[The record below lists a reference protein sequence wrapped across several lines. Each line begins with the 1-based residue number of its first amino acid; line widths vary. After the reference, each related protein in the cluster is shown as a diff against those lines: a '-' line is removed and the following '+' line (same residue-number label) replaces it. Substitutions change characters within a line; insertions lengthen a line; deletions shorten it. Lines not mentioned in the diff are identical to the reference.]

1 MARRTPSIWAERD
14 DSVHVV
20 RFILTQLGAA
30 VLSLLS
36 YLGRLGLFLG
46 QAVGLLFVP
55 PLKMRRVLRQVQ
67 FIGAR
72 SLLVIALTGLFAGM
86 VLALQGYYTLT
97 RFGSEAYLGPAVAI
111 SLITELGPVLA
122 ALMVTG
128 RAGSAIAAEIGIMR
142 ITEHI
147 DALEV
152 MALNPV
158 RYLVVPNI
166 VAGIITLPLLG
177 ALFAVIGIYGGYL
190 VGVQLLGISSG
201 TYFGSMA
208 DFVDMT
214 DIRNG
219 LYKSL
224 SFGLLITFLCCFK
237 GYHTGYGAEGVS
249 KATTEAVV
257 WSSVAI
263 LVMAYFL
270 NSVLLCCLRCQSYR
284 CGISVHVLAARW

>member
-1 MARRTPSIWAERD
+1 MARRRPPLWVERD
-14 DSVHVV
+14 ASIQGVH
-20 RFILTQLGAA
+20 FLLAQLGAA
-30 VLSLLS
+30 VLSLLA
-36 YLGRLGLFLG
+36 YLGHIGLFLG
-46 QAVGLLFVP
+46 QSIGLIFIP
-55 PLKMRRVLRQVQ
+55 PLKIHRVMRQVQ

-86 VLALQGYYTLT
+86 VLGLQGYYTLT

-111 SLITELGPVLA
+111 SLITELGPVLS

-142 ITEHI
+142 ITEQI

-158 RYLVVPNI
+158 RYLV
-166 VAGIITLPLLG
+166 
-177 ALFAVIGIYGGYL
+177 
-190 VGVQLLGISSG
+190 GVQMLGVNSG
-201 TYFGSMA
+201 TYFGNMT
-208 DFVDMT
+208 DFVSLT
-214 DIRNG
+214 DVRNG

-224 SFGLLITFLCCFK
+224 VFGMIITFVCCFK

-249 KATTEAVV
+249 HATTEAVV

-263 LVMAYFL
+263 LVLDYFL
-270 NSVLLCCLRCQSYR
+270 NSVLL
-284 CGISVHVLAARW
+284 

>member
-1 MARRTPSIWAERD
+1 MARRRPPLQAERD
-14 DSVHVV
+14 TTIDSVC
-20 RFILTQLGAA
+20 FLLAQLGAV
-30 VLSLLS
+30 VLSLLAS
-36 YLGRLGLFLG
+36 LGRIGLFLG
-46 QAVGLLFVP
+46 QSVGLIFVP
-55 PLKMRRVLRQVQ
+55 PLKIRRVMRQVQ

-86 VLALQGYYTLT
+86 VLGLQGYYTLT
-97 RFGSEAYLGPAVAI
+97 RFGSEAYLGPAVAL
-111 SLITELGPVLA
+111 SLITELGPVLS

-142 ITEHI
+142 ITEQI

-166 VAGIITLPLLG
+166 VAGILALPLLG
-177 ALFAVIGIYGGYL
+177 ALFSTIGIYGGYL
-190 VGVQLLGISSG
+190 VGVQLLGVNSG
-201 TYFGSMA
+201 TYFGNMK
-208 DFVDMT
+208 DFVDLT
-214 DIRNG
+214 DVRNG

-224 SFGLLITFLCCFK
+224 VFGVLITFLCCFK

-263 LVMAYFL
+263 LVLDYFL
-270 NSVLLCCLRCQSYR
+270 NSVLL
-284 CGISVHVLAARW
+284 

>member
-1 MARRTPSIWAERD
+1 MARRQLPVLAERD

-20 RFILTQLGAA
+20 YFLLAQLGTA
-30 VLSLLS
+30 VLSLLA

-46 QAVGLLFVP
+46 QGVGLIFVP
-55 PLKMRRVLRQVQ
+55 PLKVRRVMRQIQ

-86 VLALQGYYTLT
+86 VLGLQGYYTLI
-97 RFGSEAYLGPAVAI
+97 RFGSEAYLGSAVAL
-111 SLITELGPVLA
+111 SLITELGPVLS

-142 ITEHI
+142 ITEQI

-152 MALNPV
+152 MALNPL

-166 VAGIITLPLLG
+166 VAGIIALPLLG
-177 ALFAVIGIYGGYL
+177 SLFAVIGIYGGYL
-190 VGVQLLGISSG
+190 VGVQLLGVSSG
-201 TYFGSMA
+201 TYFGSMT
-208 DFVDMT
+208 DFVTLT
-214 DIRNG
+214 DVRNG

-224 SFGLLITFLCCFK
+224 AFGVIITFLCCFK
-237 GYHTGYGAEGVS
+237 GYHTGFGAEGVS
-249 KATTEAVV
+249 QATTEAVV

-263 LVMAYFL
+263 LVLDYFL
-270 NSVLLCCLRCQSYR
+270 NSVLL
-284 CGISVHVLAARW
+284 

>member
-1 MARRTPSIWAERD
+1 MARRQLPVLAERD

-20 RFILTQLGAA
+20 GFLLAQVGAA
-30 VLSLLS
+30 VLSLLA

-46 QAVGLLFVP
+46 QGVGLIFVP
-55 PLKMRRVLRQVQ
+55 PLKVRRVMRQIQ

-86 VLALQGYYTLT
+86 VLGLQGYYTLI
-97 RFGSEAYLGPAVAI
+97 RFGSEAYLGSAVAL
-111 SLITELGPVLA
+111 SLITELGPVLS

-142 ITEHI
+142 ITEQI

-152 MALNPV
+152 MALNPL

-166 VAGIITLPLLG
+166 VAGIIALPLLG

-190 VGVQLLGISSG
+190 VGVQLLGVSSG
-201 TYFGSMA
+201 TYFGSMT
-208 DFVDMT
+208 DFVTLT
-214 DIRNG
+214 DVRNG

-224 SFGLLITFLCCFK
+224 AFGVIITFLCCFK

-249 KATTEAVV
+249 QATTEAVV

-263 LVMAYFL
+263 LVLDYFL
-270 NSVLLCCLRCQSYR
+270 NSVLL
-284 CGISVHVLAARW
+284 

>member
-1 MARRTPSIWAERD
+1 VARQQHSRGTGRD
-14 DSVHVV
+14 ASVHGVLFV
-20 RFILTQLGAA
+20 MAQLGTA
-30 VLSLLS
+30 VLNLLS
-36 YLGRLGLFLG
+36 ALGRLGIFLA
-46 QAVGLLFVP
+46 QALALIFIP
-55 PLKMRRVLRQVQ
+55 PLKIRRLMRQIE
-67 FIGAR
+67 FIGTR
-72 SLLVIALTGLFAGM
+72 SLLVIGFTGLFTGM
-86 VLALQGYYTLT
+86 VLGLQGYYTLI
-97 RFGSEAYLGPAVAI
+97 RFGSEGYLGSAVAL
-111 SLITELGPVLA
+111 SLITELGPVMS

-142 ITEHI
+142 ITEQI

-152 MALNPV
+152 MALHPM

-166 VAGIITLPLLG
+166 LAGLVTLPLLG

-190 VGVQLLGISSG
+190 IGVQLLGVSSG
-201 TYFGSMA
+201 TYFGSIT

-224 SFGLLITFLCCFK
+224 VFGMLITFLCCFK

-263 LVMAYFL
+263 LVMDYFL
-270 NSVLLCCLRCQSYR
+270 NSVLL
-284 CGISVHVLAARW
+284 

>member
-1 MARRTPSIWAERD
+1 MARHTSPFWEERN
-14 DSVHVV
+14 SSTHIVLFTLA
-20 RFILTQLGAA
+20 RIGAA

-36 YLGRLGLFLG
+36 FLGRIGLFLG
-46 QAVGLLFVP
+46 QALGLIFIP
-55 PLKMRRVLRQVQ
+55 PLKIRRVIRQMH

-86 VLALQGYYTLT
+86 VLGLQGYYTLT
-97 RFGSEAYLGPAVAI
+97 RFGAEAYLGPAVAI

-142 ITEHI
+142 ITEQI
-147 DALEV
+147 DALAV
-152 MALNPV
+152 MALNPI

-166 VAGIITLPLLG
+166 VAGVVVMPLLG

-190 VGVQLLGISSG
+190 VGVQLLGVSSG
-201 TYFGSMA
+201 TYFGSMR
-208 DFVDMT
+208 DFVNLT
-214 DIRNG
+214 DVRNG

-224 SFGLLITFLCCFK
+224 CFGLLITFLCCFK
-237 GYHTGYGAEGVS
+237 GYHTGHGAEGVS

-257 WSSVAI
+257 LSSVAV
-263 LVMAYFL
+263 LVLDYVL
-270 NSVLLCCLRCQSYR
+270 NSVLL
-284 CGISVHVLAARW
+284 

>member
-1 MARRTPSIWAERD
+1 MARRTPPIEMEGD
-14 DSVHVV
+14 HQGPVG
-20 RFILTQLGAA
+20 RFVLAPLGAA

-36 YLGRLGLFLG
+36 YLGRLGLFLL
-46 QAVGLLFVP
+46 QAVGLIVVP
-55 PLKMRRVLRQVQ
+55 PLKVQRVLRQVQ
-67 FIGAR
+67 FIGTR
-72 SLLVIALTGLFAGM
+72 SLLVIALTGLFTGM
-86 VLALQGYYTLT
+86 VLGLQGYYTLT

-111 SLITELGPVLA
+111 SLITELRPVLT

-142 ITEHI
+142 ITEQI

-152 MALNPV
+152 MALNPI
-158 RYLVVPNI
+158 RYLVVPNV
-166 VAGIITLPLLG
+166 VAGIIALPLLG

-190 VGVQLLGISSG
+190 IGVQLLGVSSG
-201 TYFGSMA
+201 TYFGSMT
-208 DFVDMT
+208 DFVAMT

-263 LVMAYFL
+263 LVLDYFL
-270 NSVLLCCLRCQSYR
+270 NSVLL
-284 CGISVHVLAARW
+284 

>member
-1 MARRTPSIWAERD
+1 MARRTPPIWVERN
-14 DSVHVV
+14 SNTPVV
-20 RFILTQLGAA
+20 LFTLARLGAT
-30 VLSLLS
+30 VFHLLS
-36 YLGRLGLFLG
+36 FLGRIGLFLG
-46 QAVGLLFVP
+46 QALGLIFIP
-55 PLKMRRVLRQVQ
+55 PLKMQRIVRQMH

-86 VLALQGYYTLT
+86 VLGLQGYYTLT

-142 ITEHI
+142 ITEQI
-147 DALEV
+147 DALEA
-152 MALNPV
+152 MALNPI

-166 VAGIITLPLLG
+166 VAGVIVMPLLG

-190 VGVQLLGISSG
+190 VGVQLLGVSSG

-208 DFVDMT
+208 DFVDLT
-214 DIRNG
+214 DVRNG

-237 GYHTGYGAEGVS
+237 GYHTGHGAEGVS

-257 WSSVAI
+257 LSSVAV
-263 LVMAYFL
+263 LVLDYFL
-270 NSVLLCCLRCQSYR
+270 NSVLL
-284 CGISVHVLAARW
+284 

>member
-1 MARRTPSIWAERD
+1 MARRTPSIWTERD
-14 DSVHVV
+14 DSVPVV
-20 RFILTQLGAA
+20 PFVLAQIGTT

-36 YLGRLGLFLG
+36 YVGRLGLFLG
-46 QAVGLLFVP
+46 QAVGLIFVP
-55 PLKMRRVLRQVQ
+55 PLKTWRILRQVQ

-72 SLLVIALTGLFAGM
+72 SLLVIALTALFTGM

-97 RFGSEAYLGPAVAI
+97 RFGSEGYLGSAVAI
-111 SLITELGPVLA
+111 SLVTELGPVLS

-142 ITEHI
+142 ITEQI

-152 MALNPV
+152 MALNPM

-166 VAGIITLPLLG
+166 VAGIIALPLLG

-190 VGVQLLGISSG
+190 VGVQLLGVSSG

-208 DFVDMT
+208 DLVVLT

-224 SFGLLITFLCCFK
+224 SFGLLIAFLCCFK

-263 LVMAYFL
+263 LVLDYFL
-270 NSVLLCCLRCQSYR
+270 NSVLL
-284 CGISVHVLAARW
+284 